1 MADSDIIDIDQFRLF
16 LIADKQGK
24 AIANS
29 VKTILETVYT
39 DKKIP
44 AMYVADGFNA
54 IPLVRGELFKFS
66 AKYFSDYER
75 KPITRM
81 RGFMIDSDIGTNFAV
96 ADLLK
101 FVQEAD
107 RKHYNFVIPYALP
120 VRTSIME
127 KQGNDYVTVDAEK
140 VRAMK
145 DWQKINAA
153 GLGFYYGDLP
163 LTYDFHFTNHGED
176 LNFFIENKIN
186 LRIVTSL
193 SLYHMRET
201 KLVIS

>member
-1 MADSDIIDIDQFRLF
+1 
-16 LIADKQGK
+16 
-24 AIANS
+24 
-29 VKTILETVYT
+29 
-39 DKKIP
+39 
-44 AMYVADGFNA
+44 
-54 IPLVRGELFKFS
+54 
-66 AKYFSDYER
+66 
-75 KPITRM
+75 
-81 RGFMIDSDIGTNFAV
+81 
-96 ADLLK
+96 
-101 FVQEAD
+101 
-107 RKHYNFVIPYALP
+107 
-120 VRTSIME
+120 
-127 KQGNDYVTVDAEK
+127 VDAEK

>member
-1 MADSDIIDIDQFRLF
+1 MDKDDIIDIDQFRLF

-29 VKTILETVYT
+29 VKTVLETIYT
-39 DKKIP
+39 DKRIP

-66 AKYFSDYER
+66 AKYFSDYEK
-75 KPITRM
+75 KPITKM
-81 RGFMIDSDIGTNFAV
+81 RGYMLDSDIGTNFMP

-101 FVQEAD
+101 IVQEAD
-107 RKHYNFVIPYALP
+107 RKHYNFIIPYALP
-120 VRTSIME
+120 VRTSVMQ
-127 KQGNDYVTVDAEK
+127 KRGKDYVTIEPEEVK
-140 VRAMK
+140 KMK
-145 DWQKINAA
+145 DWQKIDAA

-163 LTYDFHFTNHGED
+163 LTYDFHFSNSGED
-176 LNFFIENKIN
+176 LNFFVENKLN
-186 LRIVTSL
+186 LRIITSL